1 MLTFAAALFFLLI
14 TPGPGVLTVAGVGS
28 GFGFRAGIP
37 YMMGI
42 VVGAQALMLAVA
54 TGLAAAIFA
63 IPYVRE
69 VLLTA
74 SVGYLL
80 YLAAKIALSGK
91 DIAFIESAHAPRF
104 RDGFILAII
113 NPKGY
118 AVGTA
123 LYTGFAFY
131 PESLLVENTLKWCIQ
146 FAVALPI
153 HVLWLF
159 AGASLHRLDLSP
171 TTARVINVT
180 MALTM
185 VAVVILA
192 VVS

>member
-1 MLTFAAALFFLLI
+1 MLTFAVALFFLII

-37 YMMGI
+37 YMLGI
-42 VVGAQALMLAVA
+42 VIGAQVLMLAVA

-63 IPYVRE
+63 VPYVRE
-69 VLLTA
+69 VLLTL
-74 SVGYLL
+74 SVAYLL
-80 YLAAKIALSGK
+80 YLALKIALSGK
-91 DIAFIESAHAPRF
+91 QIAFIESAKAPKF

-123 LYTGFAFY
+123 LYSGFQFY
-131 PESLLVENTLKWCIQ
+131 PDSLLIENTIKLVIQ
-146 FAVALPI
+146 FVVTLPL
-153 HVLWLF
+153 HFLWLY

-171 TTARVINVT
+171 TMARFINVA

-185 VAVVILA
+185 VAVVVLA